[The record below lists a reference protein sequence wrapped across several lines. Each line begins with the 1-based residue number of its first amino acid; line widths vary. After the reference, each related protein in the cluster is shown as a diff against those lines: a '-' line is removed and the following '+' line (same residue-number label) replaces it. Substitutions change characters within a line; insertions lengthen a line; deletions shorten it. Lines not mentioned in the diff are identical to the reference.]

1 MDDGH
6 PVGPVTVACGVR
18 QGDPLAPL
26 LFNLAFKPL
35 LAALRKR
42 LQGIRLPWGTFITGA
57 YADDAHIGIALS
69 DGRVLIITLNEYCRA
84 SNSRINFAKSKYMP
98 ISTNVHS
105 LPQWASDLG
114 LQFHDPQTPVRVL
127 GYDLVLSSEGFR
139 RTGTLC
145 TTLWSPFPRTFC
157 LAA

>member
-1 MDDGH
+1 MKLWQQIRHIRRALGQMSH
-6 PVGPVTVACGVR
+6 WT
-18 QGDPLAPL
+18 
-26 LFNLAFKPL
+26 
-35 LAALRKR
+35 LRKR
-42 LQGIRLPWGTFITGA
+42 LRGIRLPWGTFITGA

-98 ISTNVHS
+98 LSTKVHS

-114 LQFHDPQTPVRVL
+114 LQFHDPQTPF
-127 GYDLVLSSEGFR
+127 GCWATTWSSHLKGFR